1 MIILIDGYNLL
12 KLIAG
17 ADRITETERSAFVN
31 LLGRY
36 RLKRGHKVTIVF
48 DAGPCTQPLK
58 EKEHGV
64 EVIYSGEY
72 HTADDIIMNFVKE
85 HPTKEILVVTADREI
100 IIHVE
105 QYNAEVAEPKLFHD
119 KVKSAF
125 KKSPAALKRDRRG
138 TVKTS
143 KDTNIDL
150 DALMQEAAGM
160 KVLEKDESDEYL
172 IPRHH
177 QPKGREVTKKE
188 RKRMKKID
196 KL

>member
-12 KLIAG
+12 KQVIG

-48 DAGPCTQPLK
+48 DAGPCIQPMK
-58 EKEHGV
+58 EKSHGV
-64 EVIYSGEY
+64 DVIFSGEY
-72 HTADDIIMNFVKE
+72 QTADDVIVNFVKE
-85 HPTKEILVVTADREI
+85 RPTKEILVVTADREI
-100 IIHVE
+100 IGHVE
-105 QYNAEVAEPKLFHD
+105 QYNAEVAEPKLFYS
-119 KVKSAF
+119 KVKAAF
-125 KKSPAALKRDRRG
+125 EKSPEAAKRDRG
-138 TVKTS
+138 NIIKTS
-143 KDTNIDL
+143 EELNRDL
-150 DALMQEAAGM
+150 DALMEEAAGM
-160 KVLEKDESDEYL
+160 KMLEKDEGDEYL

-177 QPKGREVTKKE
+177 QPKGKELTKKQ

>member
-1 MIILIDGYNLL
+1 MIIIIDGYNLL

-17 ADRITETERSAFVN
+17 TDRISETERSAFVN

-58 EKEHGV
+58 EKQHGV
-64 EVIYSGEY
+64 DVIYSGEY
-72 HTADDIIMNFVKE
+72 HSADDIIISFVQK

-100 IIHVE
+100 IGHVE
-105 QYNAEVAEPKLFHD
+105 QFSAEVADPKLFYN
-119 KVKSAF
+119 KIKEAFEKSLEAIKF
-125 KKSPAALKRDRRG
+125 DQGNLI
-138 TVKTS
+138 KTS
-143 KDTNIDL
+143 HDLNGDL
-150 DALMQEAAGM
+150 DRLMQEAAGM
-160 KVLEKDESDEYL
+160 SVPQKDELEEYL

-177 QPKGREVTKKE
+177 QPKGEGISKKQQQ
-188 RKRMKKID
+188 KMKKID